1 MKKLNLGSGFDHRDG
16 YVNADRFAASNPD
29 ILMDMEETPWPFEDH
44 AFEHILMKH
53 SLEHVGRDYQTFKAI
68 MQELYR
74 VTKNNGLVEIHVP
87 HFRHDT
93 FWGDPTHV
101 RAFTLMTFKAMSKA
115 VNDDLIARRVNA
127 SMTAYDMRVN
137 FEIENAVQIYDPK
150 WYQKQLKGEITNA
163 QLRQFAIERW
173 NVVKE
178 IRITLK
184 AIKPFDLEV

>member
-1 MKKLNLGSGFDHRDG
+1 
-16 YVNADRFAASNPD
+16 
-29 ILMDMEETPWPFEDH
+29 
-44 AFEHILMKH
+44 
-53 SLEHVGRDYQTFKAI
+53 
-68 MQELYR
+68 
-74 VTKNNGLVEIHVP
+74 
-87 HFRHDT
+87 
-93 FWGDPTHV
+93 
-101 RAFTLMTFKAMSKA
+101 MTFKTMSKA

-127 SMTAYDMRVN
+127 SMIAYDMRVN